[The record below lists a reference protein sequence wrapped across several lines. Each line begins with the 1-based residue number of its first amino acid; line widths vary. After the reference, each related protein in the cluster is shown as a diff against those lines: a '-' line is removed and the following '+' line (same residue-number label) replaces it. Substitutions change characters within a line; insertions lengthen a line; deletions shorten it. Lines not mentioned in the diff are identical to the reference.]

1 MGCGLVKTSKK
12 NQNIMKNVEIDNE
25 PAMRENKFSLY
36 TVKEELSE
44 MEQSRNAS
52 NRQSVLVATD
62 IKDKIAGVNG
72 SNRLSES
79 NAVDSNVKPSL
90 GNELK
95 V

>member
-1 MGCGLVKTSKK
+1 MGCGLVKVTKK
-12 NQNIMKNVEIDNE
+12 TPNIKKSVEIENE

-36 TVKEELSE
+36 TVKEEMSE

-52 NRQSVLVATD
+52 NRQSVLVASD
-62 IKDKIAGVNG
+62 LRDKLVGANG
-72 SNRLSES
+72 SSRLSES
-79 NAVDSNVKPSL
+79 NAADMKDKLNS

>member
-1 MGCGLVKTSKK
+1 MGCGLVKVTKK
-12 NQNIMKNVEIDNE
+12 TPNIKKNVEIENE

-36 TVKEELSE
+36 TVKEEMSE

-52 NRQSVLVATD
+52 NRQSVLVASDTR
-62 IKDKIAGVNG
+62 DKVLAANG
-72 SNRLSES
+72 SSILSES
-79 NAVDSNVKPSL
+79 NAAEMKDKLSS

>member
-1 MGCGLVKTSKK
+1 MGCGLVKVTKK
-12 NQNIMKNVEIDNE
+12 TPNIKKNVEIENE

-36 TVKEELSE
+36 TVKEEMSE

-52 NRQSVLVATD
+52 NRQSVLVASDTR
-62 IKDKIAGVNG
+62 DKVLAANG
-72 SNRLSES
+72 SSRLSES
-79 NAVDSNVKPSL
+79 NAAEMKDKLSS